1 MGAIGVGLGWLRT
14 PRTHAAHSR
23 PYASRPPTAVFPPRR
38 CNGSLARKAVK
49 ELLSQ
54 KLIRP
59 ILTHKHQNVYTRAS
73 HQ

>member
-1 MGAIGVGLGWLRT
+1 MPSGASNT
-14 PRTHAAHSR
+14 PRLFT
-23 PYASRPPTAVFPPRR
+23 PGR
-38 CNGSLARKAVK
+38 CNGSLARRAVK

-59 ILTHKHQNVYTRAS
+59 ILTHKSQSVYTRAT